1 MVHKRKYRMQRI
13 ITGII
18 AFGLVAWLIIKG
30 TPLMFAIFICVASA
44 ITLFEYYQI
53 VFSDQ
58 KQTIFSAIPV
68 MGVLSGI
75 MIVIAA
81 YFHSFVFIFL
91 LLIFNLMSM
100 AVLSM
105 PLYKKGP
112 QVLNVVEKV
121 TQGVIYIPSSLSIF
135 VIMQSEPDGIF
146 WIFFLLIMVFAGDT
160 GALYTGK
167 FLGRHKLSPSISPGK
182 TIEGSMGGM
191 LTTVIVGYLYVL
203 LFLPQL
209 NKPSILIFFIIINI
223 AAQTG
228 DLFESQ
234 LKRAGNIKDSGNILP
249 GHGGLLDRI
258 DALLFAAPVGY
269 LFKEFVFAGL

>member
-1 MVHKRKYRMQRI
+1 
-13 ITGII
+13 
-18 AFGLVAWLIIKG
+18 
-30 TPLMFAIFICVASA
+30 MFAIFICVASA

-68 MGVLSGI
+68 WGALAGI

-91 LLIFNLMSM
+91 LLIFNLMG
-100 AVLSM
+100 AAILSM
-105 PLYKKGP
+105 PKYKKGP
-112 QVLNVVEKV
+112 EVLNVVGKV
-121 TQGVIYIPSSLSIF
+121 VQGVIYIPASLSLF
-135 VIMQSEPDGIF
+135 VLLRSETDGIL
-146 WIFFLLIMVFAGDT
+146 WIFFLLVMVFAGDT

-167 FLGRHKLSPSISPGK
+167 FFGKHKLSPFISPGK

-191 LTTVIVGYLYVL
+191 LLAIIVGYLFVL

-209 NKPSILIFFIIINI
+209 NMPSIFIFIIIINI
-223 AAQTG
+223 AGQTG
-228 DLFESQ
+228 DLFESE
-234 LKRAGNIKDSGNILP
+234 LKRTGNIKDSGNILP
-249 GHGGLLDRI
+249 GHGGILDRI
-258 DALLFAAPVGY
+258 DALLFAVPVAY

>member
-1 MVHKRKYRMQRI
+1 MQRI